1 MLPLGSL
8 RNSVLTLVFPSLLGL
23 GLSSCGTNSQADVAA
38 ARAEAPPTLPVTQL
52 TARDTVLS
60 HDYVADIQ
68 AVRNV
73 EIRARLEGFL
83 EQIYVDEGQTVR
95 KGQLLFRINDTE
107 YKSRLTKVQAELSS
121 AQSAARVAKL
131 EVERVKLLTEKN
143 IISKTELEVAQAK
156 YQAAL
161 SQVQQART
169 AVSNASL
176 HLSYTLVRAPFDGV
190 INRIP
195 LKMGSVI
202 EDGTLLTTASDIHAM
217 YAYFNVSEAEYLQYV
232 KNSGKDSARSSNVA
246 HLLLADGSTYP
257 VQGKVE
263 TVESQFQ
270 ANTGSIAFRARF
282 DNPNKLLRHGASG
295 RVRLSNTVEDAVL
308 VPQKSVFEVQDKNY
322 VYVVDAAGKVKQHPF
337 QPQTR
342 LSDFYVVKTGLKSGD
357 IVVYEGVQDLRDGA
371 TITPKPVKMDDLID
385 QAR

>member
-1 MLPLGSL
+1 MLPLGSFRYSL
-8 RNSVLTLVFPSLLGL
+8 LTWFFPPLLGL
-23 GLSSCGTNSQADVAA
+23 GLCGCGTNSQADVATSS
-38 ARAEAPPTLPVTQL
+38 AEAPPTLPVTQL

-83 EQIYVDEGQTVR
+83 EQIYVDEGQPVR
-95 KGQLLFRINDTE
+95 KGQPLFRINDTE
-107 YKSRLTKVQAELSS
+107 YKSRLTQAQAELSS

-161 SQVQQART
+161 SQIQQART

-176 HLSYTLVRAPFDGV
+176 YVSYTLVRAPFDGV

-202 EDGTLLTTASDIHAM
+202 EDGTLLTTVSDIRAM
-217 YAYFNVSEAEYLQYV
+217 YAYFNVSEAEYLDYV
-232 KNSGKDSARSSNVA
+232 KKSSKDSARSTNVA

-257 VQGKVE
+257 VKGKVE

-270 ANTGSIAFRARF
+270 ATTGSIAFRARF
-282 DNPNKLLRHGASG
+282 DNPNKLLRHGATG
-295 RVRLSNTVEDAVL
+295 RVRLSSTVEDAVL

-322 VYVVDAAGKVKQHPF
+322 VYMVDAAGKVKQHPF

-357 IVVYEGVQDLRDGA
+357 KVVYEGVQDLRDGA
-371 TITPKPVKMDDLID
+371 TITPKPVEMDDLID

>member
-1 MLPLGSL
+1 MQPLH
-8 RNSVLTLVFPSLLGL
+8 PSRYRLLAWFAPALLGL
-23 GLSSCGTNSQADVAA
+23 GLASCGTDTQANTATSTN
-38 ARAEAPPTLPVTQL
+38 EGPPTLPVTQL
-52 TARDTVLS
+52 TARDTVLH

-83 EQIYVDEGQTVR
+83 EQIYVDEGQAVR
-95 KGQLLFRINDTE
+95 KGQPLFRINDTE
-107 YKSRLTKVQAELSS
+107 YKSRLTQAQAELSS

-161 SQVQQART
+161 SQIQQART

-176 HLSYTLVRAPFDGV
+176 YVSYTLVRAPFDGV

-202 EDGTLLTTASDIHAM
+202 EDGTLLTTVSDINSM
-217 YAYFNVSEAEYLQYV
+217 FAYFNVSEAEYLQYV
-232 KNSGKDSARSSNVA
+232 KNSGKDSARSTNVA

-282 DNPNKLLRHGASG
+282 DNPKKLLRHGASG

-322 VYVVDAAGKVKQHPF
+322 VYMVDAAGKVKQHPF

-357 IVVYEGVQDLRDGA
+357 KVVYEGVQDLRDGA
-371 TITPKPVKMDDLID
+371 TITPKPVEMDDLIEE
-385 QAR
+385 AR

>member
-1 MLPLGSL
+1 MQPLSPL
-8 RNSVLTLVFPSLLGL
+8 RYSVFAWILPSLLGL
-23 GLSSCGTNSQADVAA
+23 ASCGTDTQANTAA
-38 ARAEAPPTLPVTQL
+38 AAKDAPPTLPVTQL
-52 TARDTVLS
+52 TARDTVLH

-83 EQIYVDEGQTVR
+83 EQIYVDEGQAVR
-95 KGQLLFRINDTE
+95 KGQPLFRINDTE
-107 YKSRLTKVQAELSS
+107 YKSRLTQAQAELSS

-161 SQVQQART
+161 SQIQQART

-176 HLSYTLVRAPFDGV
+176 YVSYTLVRAPFDGV

-202 EDGTLLTTASDIHAM
+202 EDGTLLTTVSDINSM

-232 KNSGKDSARSSNVA
+232 KNSGKDSARSTNVA

-257 VQGKVE
+257 VKGKVE

-270 ANTGSIAFRARF
+270 ATTGSIAFRARF
-282 DNPNKLLRHGASG
+282 DNPKKLLRHGASG

-322 VYVVDAAGKVKQHPF
+322 VYMVDAAGKVKQHPF

-357 IVVYEGVQDLRDGA
+357 KVVYEGVQELRDGA
-371 TITPKPVKMDDLID
+371 TITPKHVDMDDLIEE
-385 QAR
+385 AR

>member
-1 MLPLGSL
+1 M
-8 RNSVLTLVFPSLLGL
+8 LGL
-23 GLSSCGTNSQADVAA
+23 GLSGCGTDTQANTATLAKD
-38 ARAEAPPTLPVTQL
+38 APPTLPVTQL
-52 TARDTVLS
+52 NARDTILS

-95 KGQLLFRINDTE
+95 KGQPLFRINDTE
-107 YKSRLTKVQAELSS
+107 YKSRLTKAQAELSS
-121 AQSAARVAKL
+121 AQSAVRVAKL
-131 EVERVKLLTEKN
+131 QVERVKLLTDKN
-143 IISKTELEVAQAK
+143 IISKTELEVARAK
-156 YQAAL
+156 YEAAQAM
-161 SQVQQART
+161 VQQART
-169 AVSNASL
+169 AVANASL

-202 EDGTLLTTASDIHAM
+202 EDGTLLTTVSDIHAM
-217 YAYFNVSEAEYLQYV
+217 FAYFNVSEAEYLEYV
-232 KNSGKDSARSSNVA
+232 KKSGQDSARSTNEVR
-246 HLLLADGSTYP
+246 LLLADGSTYP
-257 VQGKVE
+257 VKGKVE

-282 DNPNKLLRHGASG
+282 DNPKKLLRHGASG
-295 RVRLSNTVEDAVL
+295 RVRLSSTVEDAVL

-322 VYVVDAAGKVKQHPF
+322 VYMVDAAGKVKQHPF

-357 IVVYEGVQDLRDGA
+357 KVVYEGVQELRDGA
-371 TITPKPVKMDDLID
+371 SITPKYVKMDDLINE
-385 QAR
+385 AR